1 MGAGDTVVK
10 RRGGATSGNA
20 VDPLTGLR
28 PELPLMGSNW
38 LCNFAPQGEVDRAA
52 GWMGSA
58 EVLLTPRG
66 GPADGEQLGRLILA
80 HWGRS
85 PKDP

>member
-10 RRGGATSGNA
+10 RRGGAPSGNT

-38 LCNFAPQGEVDRAA
+38 LGYSSHKGEVDRAA
-52 GWMGSA
+52 GRRGSA
-58 EVLLTPRG
+58 EVLLNPR
-66 GPADGEQLGRLILA
+66 
-80 HWGRS
+80 HRS
-85 PKDP
+85 R